1 LTGSDLEKALA
12 GELLGTRLLIPSCML
27 RREGDLFLDDMTPS
41 ALGENLGILVSVVPS
56 DGRALAEAL
65 MKGGCC

>member
-1 LTGSDLEKALA
+1 M
-12 GELLGTRLLIPSCML
+12 GTRLLIPSCML